1 MKCLLIYTLGKT
13 IKRAQTSN
21 VQVSEIFYLFFS
33 EQLSE
38 FEAAFFYIYI
48 FIIFSVSCFVDSVD
62 FKKGKSVLLLNYLK
76 MIIQQQNQSMLL
88 LLLFKG
94 HTIKE
99 ANVETSA
106 LGTTE
111 GRKL

>member
-1 MKCLLIYTLGKT
+1 MFLSSNEQLLIL
-13 IKRAQTSN
+13 ISCH
-21 VQVSEIFYLFFS
+21 VFL
-33 EQLSE
+33 
-38 FEAAFFYIYI
+38 FFYIYI
-48 FIIFSVSCFVDSVD
+48 FIIFSVLCFVDSVD
-62 FKKGKSVLLLNYLK
+62 FKKGKSVLLLNSLK